1 MEVTELF
8 LVLRSLWVRIERQIL
23 VLRNVEVANS
33 LGEELQFLQMQILGV
48 LQSRL
53 QELTTKI
60 DKLANASLLRR
71 CVDPESAAGG
81 CHGDL
86 DVETKLIPSQQK
98 GHVRS
103 VHERLVERLD
113 RRPRDLVQALGS
125 LMVPDRTSGGPGH

>member
-23 VLRNVEVANS
+23 VLRNVEVANN
-33 LGEELQFLQMQILGV
+33 LGEELQYLQMQTLGV

-71 CVDPESAAGG
+71 CVVPESTIGCGG
-81 CHGDL
+81 L
-86 DVETKLIPSQQK
+86 
-98 GHVRS
+98 
-103 VHERLVERLD
+103 
-113 RRPRDLVQALGS
+113 PRGS
-125 LMVPDRTSGGPGH
+125 

>member
-1 MEVTELF
+1 MTELF
-8 LVLRSLWVRIERQIL
+8 LVLRALWLRIQSQIL
-23 VLRNVEVANS
+23 VLRNVEVANN
-33 LGEELQFLQMQILGV
+33 LGEELQYLQMQTLGV

-86 DVETKLIPSQQK
+86 EVETKLTITAE
-98 GHVRS
+98 RS
-103 VHERLVERLD
+103 
-113 RRPRDLVQALGS
+113 
-125 LMVPDRTSGGPGH
+125 RTQCT